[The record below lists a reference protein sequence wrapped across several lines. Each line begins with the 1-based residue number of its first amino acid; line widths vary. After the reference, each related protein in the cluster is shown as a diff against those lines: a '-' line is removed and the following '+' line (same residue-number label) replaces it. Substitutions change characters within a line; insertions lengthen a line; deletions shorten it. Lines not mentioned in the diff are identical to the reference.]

1 MRPSQSREAT
11 SFMNST
17 CASQNSLFLSDT
29 ALSLSRSL
37 KSLSGLGK
45 PESAVQRLSPCIE
58 NLTKAIGMIINFKDD
73 AYAAAANV
81 PKLTRLLD
89 PNSSTP
95 ENHYNACVILHK
107 LSEKEASRN
116 SLAYYPQVIESLV
129 RLLQTTQDIN
139 TQTEAV
145 LALRK
150 LCYAKPAISAVRNAL
165 STPNLVDLLSHPT
178 ETIFLTS
185 LSILHRQML
194 LLPDTTRPEVKECGG
209 PVQLVSLLT
218 PEKIPDPAW
227 LTVCADAIRMTAY
240 EDAETKLILLDCDIA
255 EKIVYLLNTGPK
267 NEKLQHALAR
277 LVKVLSVS
285 TECKQGL
292 VEAGAVQALTQL
304 LNSKH
309 NSLILE
315 TLWGLRN
322 LSDQAFHLTDT
333 RDLLKLLVPLVSSSV
348 EHIAICSIGCLCNL
362 TCQNATNKATLI
374 EIDGVRALCSCLT
387 AFLNRDEVTEPVCSA
402 LRNLTHQNEHASLAI
417 RQIHDFGVLKTI
429 VGLLKSDH
437 FPEQLP
443 LVKAVIGLIRNLGLS
458 KSCRRDLQEF
468 AITFNCGLHRFSD
481 ALLPNQLGTTDRL
494 IVLFQRTTSAYE
506 DAIRQRSSILSA
518 ASDLSYIEGVRL
530 EDLVELLLVA
540 LQSMAQHSAARTTII
555 GAPEG
560 VFASFVQYLYSSSEY
575 LQRASLSLLSEVSVY
590 PEGSQAIE
598 HEGAIARITELVHSS
613 DSKIATY
620 SASILHRTAAHLKSV
635 DYQMRLSQELKK
647 SLRDSGVLP
656 TKETPSEA
664 ATVDRLPDVPEQLVP
679 KPRSRTTLNEVN
691 NVGREMTHENGRH
704 CGLGNIPLIGSLVFL
719 LIFSAILF
727 IAGAKFILFGAKPSA
742 NCSHHA
748 STSRQL
754 TTVGPC
760 ENEQWMQ
767 RFAVGSGYTMASI
780 ALLLGMAFVAISV
793 RLCLKLNHGRLPRE
807 LQTTPD
813 TIPAPHDAHSAPR
826 EDATETQ
833 CDESTNASTA
843 NSMADAPPDY
853 ETACREAQTTPN
865 DDSMVYQPPSTDPPP
880 LETPTPNNASL
891 QRYR

>member
-1 MRPSQSREAT
+1 
-11 SFMNST
+11 
-17 CASQNSLFLSDT
+17 
-29 ALSLSRSL
+29 
-37 KSLSGLGK
+37 
-45 PESAVQRLSPCIE
+45 
-58 NLTKAIGMIINFKDD
+58 MIINFKDD

-129 RLLQTTQDIN
+129 HLLQTTQDIN

-165 STPNLVDLLSHPT
+165 STPNLVDLLSHPS

-218 PEKIPDPAW
+218 PEKISDPAW

-374 EIDGVRALCSCLT
+374 EIDGVRALCRCLT

-458 KSCRRDLQEF
+458 KSCRRDL
-468 AITFNCGLHRFSD
+468 H
-481 ALLPNQLGTTDRL
+481 QLGTTDRL
-494 IVLFQRTTSAYE
+494 IVLFQRATSAYE

-540 LQSMAQHSAARTTII
+540 LQSMALHSAARTTII

-575 LQRASLSLLSEVSVY
+575 LQRASLSLLNEASVY

-613 DSKIATY
+613 DPKIATY

-664 ATVDRLPDVPEQLVP
+664 ATIDRLPDVPEELVP

-691 NVGREMTHENGRH
+691 NVG
-704 CGLGNIPLIGSLVFL
+704 LGQCLNSSHLSLDE
-719 LIFSAILF
+719 
-727 IAGAKFILFGAKPSA
+727 
-742 NCSHHA
+742 
-748 STSRQL
+748 RQVYL
-754 TTVGPC
+754 EG
-760 ENEQWMQ
+760 
-767 RFAVGSGYTMASI
+767 
-780 ALLLGMAFVAISV
+780 
-793 RLCLKLNHGRLPRE
+793 
-807 LQTTPD
+807 
-813 TIPAPHDAHSAPR
+813 
-826 EDATETQ
+826 
-833 CDESTNASTA
+833 
-843 NSMADAPPDY
+843 
-853 ETACREAQTTPN
+853 REAPQ
-865 DDSMVYQPPSTDPPP
+865 MI
-880 LETPTPNNASL
+880 
-891 QRYR
+891 